1 MCFPENIQFYLLHLQ
16 YSLVHSLSYNFMT
29 DFIIFIFEWPI
40 LRHQDWQWGVC
51 NRLGVGGNEIR
62 VNLILVVGPW
72 VNELTFCASIS
83 HLWNEC
89 NILSPTR
96 WLWRL
101 TKVHTQTPAWRLA
114 GARQLCQPKGMQRAE
129 RSTDPQSPVHWP
141 SEPSPLTLRAQS
153 TDPQSPV
160 HWPSKP
166 VQVVRLASGLGWL
179 RG

>member
-1 MCFPENIQFYLLHLQ
+1 MSAKISQRSPLGHRQSSQRPQAEFCSVWTEPVFELK
-16 YSLVHSLSYNFMT
+16 LSV
-29 DFIIFIFEWPI
+29 IPVEWPI

-72 VNELTFCASIS
+72 VNELTFCTSIS

-129 RSTDPQSPVHWP
+129 RSV
-141 SEPSPLTLRAQS
+141 
-153 TDPQSPV
+153 DPQSPV